1 MSNKLGDKIKEVRLQ
16 NGMSQEEFA
25 RSLGYTSKSTV
36 NKIEKGVNDMSYDK
50 LELLIR
56 KFNLEIDDLFD
67 NLASEFN
74 TANIFREEDRK
85 LAKRLAPLVK
95 EIWSEHS
102 ISNLERILAN
112 YMGGKESTAFYKCID
127 GKYVGVALCCLR
139 HDYVEGCSTSP
150 VGYLEGIFVDKDYRN
165 KGIAKELC
173 MSCEKWAK
181 SKGCSE
187 FASDCALGNN
197 ESLAFH
203 LNVGF
208 KEKNRIICFRKDI

>member
-1 MSNKLGDKIKEVRLQ
+1 M
-16 NGMSQEEFA
+16 
-25 RSLGYTSKSTV
+25 
-36 NKIEKGVNDMSYDK
+36 
-50 LELLIR
+50 
-56 KFNLEIDDLFD
+56 
-67 NLASEFN
+67 
-74 TANIFREEDRK
+74 ANIFSEEDRK
-85 LAKRLAPLVK
+85 LARGLAPLVK
-95 EIWSEHS
+95 KIWSEHS
-102 ISNLERILAN
+102 IKDLERILAH
-112 YMGGKESTAFYKCID
+112 YIGGKESAAFYKCID

-173 MSCEKWAK
+173 VSCEKWAK